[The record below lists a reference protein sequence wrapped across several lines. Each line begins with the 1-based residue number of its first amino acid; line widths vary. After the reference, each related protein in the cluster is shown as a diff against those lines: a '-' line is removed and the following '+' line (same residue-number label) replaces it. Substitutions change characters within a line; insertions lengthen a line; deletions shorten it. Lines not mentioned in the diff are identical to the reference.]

1 MASVATANPPQI
13 RRKRGLAVSTAT
25 AATLVLF
32 CCFLTLGITFLH
44 GSMLDTLAS
53 QNANHLDTL
62 VSNLHQGRGPL
73 PSDLRVSS
81 LSCSRF
87 GGPEIAQEMVYW
99 QDIASDSKYKSP
111 FFEPNVTR
119 YMTFEQDE
127 GGFNN
132 IRMALET
139 VLAIAHAS
147 GRTLVLVRAQD
158 FLLASEAQLFPLIF
172 CIFVVAQP
180 PNRRLASE
188 AQLFPLSSHILH
200 ICRRPATR
208 TGNVLAL

>member
-1 MASVATANPPQI
+1 
-13 RRKRGLAVSTAT
+13 
-25 AATLVLF
+25 
-32 CCFLTLGITFLH
+32 
-44 GSMLDTLAS
+44 MLDTLAS
-53 QNANHLDTL
+53 QNANHLLDTL

-81 LSCSRF
+81 LSCARF
-87 GGPEIAQEMVYW
+87 GGPSPEIAQEMVYW
-99 QDIASDSKYKSP
+99 QDIATDSKYKSP

-158 FLLASEAQLFPLIF
+158 CLLAS
-172 CIFVVAQP
+172 
-180 PNRRLASE
+180 RLNY
-188 AQLFPLSSHILH
+188 FLS
-200 ICRRPATR
+200 
-208 TGNVLAL
+208 